1 MGKECL
7 QLLNVQ
13 GLENDLIDLNK
24 EILVQVKNIDTGQWE
39 GPFQL
44 ITWGRGYACIISGTG
59 MQWIPVKWVKP

>member
-13 GLENDLIDLNK
+13 GLESDLIDLNK

-44 ITWGRGYACIISGTG
+44 ITWG
-59 MQWIPVKWVKP
+59 